1 MNAKLIFKVLFL
13 AAMLLILVLLG
24 SNNRASVTL
33 NIDPIPPHVLKLS
46 AAMMYYAFFA
56 VGMLTGAVL
65 FAGGGKS
72 SGGGSKGKGDK

>member
-13 AAMLLILVLLG
+13 AAMLLVLVLLG
-24 SNNRASVTL
+24 RNNTATVVL
-33 NIDPIPPHVLKLS
+33 NMDPISRHILKLP

-56 VGMLTGAVL
+56 VGMLTGAIL

-72 SGGGSKGKGDK
+72 GGGAAKGKGDK